1 MEPSQNSTLEMYRLD
16 IEELAKL
23 IETAKRPN
31 NKRQLEAYKKNL
43 EIQMKEEEKKI
54 AKKESEAK
62 TEGQNDEKVQTD
74 SQNIAL
80 NFQTVTKYAL
90 DTSSDKFV
98 KVYLTDGFENLKT
111 LNSQNIKSK
120 FTKKSFDVCIVD
132 WQKKNYRFSCFNLNK
147 EIIPEDSYTK
157 ATGSGLIIYLAK
169 KAKGDYWESLEKKKG
184 LLDKDGEEGEKV
196 KDKDPNASL
205 MEMMRDM
212 YQNGDPEMK
221 KMIAEAWTKS
231 QDEQKN
237 KEAKK

>member
-1 MEPSQNSTLEMYRLD
+1 MEPSQNSTIEMYRLD

-62 TEGQNDEKVQTD
+62 TEKQNDEKVQTD

-120 FTKKSFDVCIVD
+120 FTKK
-132 WQKKNYRFSCFNLNK
+132 
-147 EIIPEDSYTK
+147 
-157 ATGSGLIIYLAK
+157 
-169 KAKGDYWESLEKKKG
+169 
-184 LLDKDGEEGEKV
+184 
-196 KDKDPNASL
+196 
-205 MEMMRDM
+205 
-212 YQNGDPEMK
+212 
-221 KMIAEAWTKS
+221 
-231 QDEQKN
+231 
-237 KEAKK
+237 

>member
-62 TEGQNDEKVQTD
+62 TEKQNDEKVQTD

-120 FTKKSFDVCIVD
+120 FTKK
-132 WQKKNYRFSCFNLNK
+132 
-147 EIIPEDSYTK
+147 
-157 ATGSGLIIYLAK
+157 
-169 KAKGDYWESLEKKKG
+169 
-184 LLDKDGEEGEKV
+184 
-196 KDKDPNASL
+196 
-205 MEMMRDM
+205 
-212 YQNGDPEMK
+212 
-221 KMIAEAWTKS
+221 
-231 QDEQKN
+231 
-237 KEAKK
+237 